1 MTACTGDALMRLHGA
16 VVRKPPKNE
25 PAGREAQV
33 LTGGYGD
40 LLAMKWPPGELEWA
54 VS

>member
-1 MTACTGDALMRLHGA
+1 MTAHRNGLVGAGA

-54 VS
+54 LS